1 MKGLTDTT
9 YGDAIA
15 DIYDDMHAIV
25 ADDAVARIA
34 ELAGDGGRVLELGIG
49 TGRVALP
56 LAARGLDVVGVD
68 VSDAMLDRLRAKPG
82 ADRIRIVK
90 GDFTSAIAGDGF
102 SVAFVAFNT
111 FFAIASFEKQK
122 ACFANVS
129 KQLRRG
135 GGTFAIEC
143 FVPDPSRFEG
153 GQALR
158 TGGMT
163 AERVVL
169 EATRYD
175 RNAQTLDAQLIVIST
190 SGTRLIPLQ
199 LRYCYPTEL
208 DLMAELAG
216 MRLRERHASWARAP
230 FTQTSMNHVSIYEK
244 V

>member
-15 DIYDDMHAIV
+15 DIYDDMHAIP
-25 ADDAVARIA
+25 ADEAVALIA
-34 ELAGDGGRVLELGIG
+34 ELANGGRVLELGVG
-49 TGRVALP
+49 TGRVAIP
-56 LAARGLDVVGVD
+56 LAARGLEVHGVD
-68 VSDAMLDRLRAKPG
+68 VSDAMIDRLREKPG
-82 ADRIRIVK
+82 ADRVRVVQ
-90 GDFTSAIAGDGF
+90 GDFTTAIAGDDF

-111 FFAIASFEKQK
+111 FFAIASLEKQK
-122 ACFANVS
+122 ACFANVA
-129 KQLRRG
+129 KQLKK
-135 GGTFAIEC
+135 GGTFALEC
-143 FVPDPSRFEG
+143 FVPNPSRFEG

-158 TGGMT
+158 TGGTLT
-163 AERVVL
+163 ADRVVL

-175 RNAQTLDAQLIVIST
+175 RNAQMLDAQLIVIST

-199 LRYCYPTEL
+199 LRFCWPTEL

-216 MRLRERHASWARAP
+216 MRLRHRFASWARAP

>member
-15 DIYDDMHAIV
+15 DIYDDMHAIP
-25 ADDAVARIA
+25 AEDAVAMIA
-34 ELAGDGGRVLELGIG
+34 ELAHRGRVLELGVG
-49 TGRVALP
+49 TGRVAIP
-56 LAARGLDVVGVD
+56 LAVRGLEVHGVD
-68 VSDAMLDRLRAKPG
+68 VSDAMIDRLRKKPG
-82 ADRIRIVK
+82 AERVHVVK
-90 GDFTSAIAGDGF
+90 GDFTTAVAGNDF

-111 FFAIASFEKQK
+111 FFAIASLEKQK
-122 ACFANVS
+122 ACFVNVS
-129 KQLRRG
+129 KQLAKG
-135 GGTFAIEC
+135 GAFVLEC
-143 FVPDPSRFEG
+143 FVPDASRFEG

-163 AERVVL
+163 ADRVVL

-216 MRLRERHASWARAP
+216 LRLRERFASWSRAP

>member
-15 DIYDDMHAIV
+15 DIYDDMHGIP
-25 ADDAVARIA
+25 ADEAVALVA
-34 ELAGDGGRVLELGIG
+34 ELARDGGRVLELGVG
-49 TGRVALP
+49 TGRVAIP
-56 LAARGLDVVGVD
+56 LAARGLEVVGVD
-68 VSDAMLDRLRAKPG
+68 LSDAMIDRLRQKPG
-82 ADRIRIVK
+82 ADRVRIVK
-90 GDFTSAIAGDGF
+90 DDFTTANAGSDF

-111 FFAIASFEKQK
+111 FFAITSLEKQK

-135 GGTFAIEC
+135 GTFVLEC
-143 FVPDPSRFEG
+143 FVPDASRFAG

-158 TGGMT
+158 TGGMS
-163 AERVVL
+163 ADHVVL

-190 SGTRLIPLQ
+190 SGTRLIPLE

-216 MRLRERHASWARAP
+216 LRLRDRFASWSRAP

>member
-15 DIYDDMHAIV
+15 DIYDEMHAI
-25 ADDAVARIA
+25 DPNDAVALVA
-34 ELAGDGGRVLELGIG
+34 ELADGGRVLELGVG
-49 TGRVALP
+49 TGRVAIP
-56 LAARGLDVVGVD
+56 LVARGLEVHGVD
-68 VSDAMLDRLRAKPG
+68 VSDAMIERLRAKSG
-82 ADRIRIVK
+82 ADGVRIVK
-90 GDFTSAIAGDGF
+90 GDFAEAIAGSDF

-111 FFAIASFEKQK
+111 FFAIASLEKQK
-122 ACFANVS
+122 ACFQNVS

-135 GGTFAIEC
+135 GTFALEC
-143 FVPDPSRFEG
+143 FVPDASRFTS

-163 AERVVL
+163 ADRVVL

-175 RNAQTLDAQLIVIST
+175 RNAQILDAQLIVIST

-216 MRLRERHASWARAP
+216 MRLRARYASWARAP

>member
-15 DIYDDMHAIV
+15 DIYDDMHAIA
-25 ADDAVARIA
+25 ADDAVALVA
-34 ELAGDGGRVLELGIG
+34 ELASGGRVLELGVG
-49 TGRVALP
+49 TGRVAIP
-56 LAARGLDVVGVD
+56 LAARGLEVHGVD
-68 VSDAMLDRLRAKPG
+68 VSDAMIDRLRSKPG
-82 ADRIRIVK
+82 ADRVRVVK
-90 GDFTSAIAGDGF
+90 GDFTSAIAGEDF

-111 FFAIASFEKQK
+111 FFAIASLEKQK

-129 KQLRRG
+129 KQLKK
-135 GGTFAIEC
+135 GGTFALEC

-216 MRLRERHASWARAP
+216 MRLRQRFASWARAP

>member
-15 DIYDDMHAIV
+15 DVYDDMHAIP
-25 ADDAVARIA
+25 ADDAVTLIA
-34 ELAGDGGRVLELGIG
+34 ELAQGGRILELGVG

-56 LAARGLDVVGVD
+56 LVARGFEVHGVD
-68 VSDAMLDRLRAKPG
+68 VSDAMLERLYAKDK
-82 ADRIRIVK
+82 AARVRVVK
-90 GDFTSAIAGDGF
+90 GDFTETIAGEDF

-111 FFAIASFEKQK
+111 FFAIASREKQK
-122 ACFANVS
+122 RCFATVS
-129 KQLRRG
+129 KQLRA
-135 GGTFAIEC
+135 GGTFVLEC
-143 FVPDPSRFEG
+143 FVPDPARFAG

-163 AERVVL
+163 ADRVVL
-169 EATRYD
+169 EATRHD
-175 RNAQTLDAQLIVIST
+175 RNEQILDAQLIVIST

-199 LRYCYPTEL
+199 LRYCWPAEL
-208 DLMAELAG
+208 DSMAELAG
-216 MRLRERHASWARAP
+216 FRLKGRFGSWARTP

>member
-15 DIYDDMHAIV
+15 DIYDDMHAIP
-25 ADDAVARIA
+25 ADDAVALIA
-34 ELAGDGGRVLELGIG
+34 DLARGGKILELGVG

-56 LAARGLDVVGVD
+56 LAARGLEVHGVD
-68 VSDAMLDRLRAKPG
+68 VSDAMIERLRAKPG
-82 ADRIRIVK
+82 ADRVRIVK
-90 GDFTSAIAGDGF
+90 GDFTDAIAGSDF

-111 FFAIASFEKQK
+111 FFAIASLEKQK

-129 KQLRRG
+129 KQLAK
-135 GGTFAIEC
+135 GGTFVLEC
-143 FVPDPSRFEG
+143 FVPDAARFEG

-175 RNAQTLDAQLIVIST
+175 RNAQMLDAQLIVIST

-199 LRYCYPTEL
+199 LRYCYPAEL

-216 MRLRERHASWARAP
+216 MRLRERFASWSRAP